1 MKYNAE
7 EFYPTPERLL
17 DKITLGIEW
26 KMLGSIL
33 EPSAGIKVEYI
44 RKGEV
49 VLNGKRYSPV
59 YMENTMRWEPM
70 GWQYE
75 GGQNYITFTGY
86 DISPLVR
93 YLTKER
99 GKNGLPLEDAV
110 EECFGEHTPEN
121 YEKYVRLV
129 ASLGTMGIIPSYE
142 VDRIISQM
150 DEISGQEG

>member
-1 MKYNAE
+1 MNYICSKQGKI
-7 EFYPTPERLL
+7 
-17 DKITLGIEW
+17 DKLWGRFIKHLQE
-26 KMLGSIL
+26 LS
-33 EPSAGIKVEYI
+33 SAGIKVDYI

-49 VLNGKRYSPV
+49 ILNGKRYSPV
-59 YMENTMRWEPM
+59 YMENTMRWEPI

-75 GGQNYITFTGY
+75 PGQNYITFTGY

-93 YLTKER
+93 YLTKDR

-110 EECFGEHTPEN
+110 TECFGAYTPEN

-142 VDRIISQM
+142 ADRIVSQM
-150 DEISGQEG
+150 DEISNQEG